1 MRKVICVFAA
11 ELLKVFVNKNYC
23 MFLGVIFNLNIQNF
37 VIYSK
42 LLCKLGTFSK
52 ILSFNILKLCFADIA
67 LK

>member
-42 LLCKLGTFSK
+42 LLCKLGTLKHFQNSK
-52 ILSFNILKLCFADIA
+52 FQYLKVIFC
-67 LK
+67 